1 MIVVLSQNTLSGP
14 TIRDFEESF
23 VADLLM
29 KEHLEVSII
38 DALDTL
44 LADDT
49 GHLCLQGIK
58 GDMFIAHW
66 GDSEAAKAEL
76 GRLEIIGT
84 FAAVEKETIRL
95 LSTQT
100 PALDELP
107 ILAPG
112 VYDPHRRKLYLLN
125 LDQFDSSFQATT
137 RVAKMISNP
146 GAPTADALSPAIDT
160 ASKHSDTDTVR
171 PMPKRVGETESSS
184 SDPLD
189 DLIGDL
195 DGLDL

>member
-29 KEHLEVSII
+29 KENLEVSII
-38 DALDTL
+38 DSLDTL

-58 GDMFIAHW
+58 GDMFLAHW
-66 GDSEAAKAEL
+66 GESENAKAEL
-76 GRLEIIGT
+76 GRLEILGT

-95 LSTQT
+95 ISAEP

-137 RVAKMISNP
+137 RVAKVISNT
-146 GAPTADALSPAIDT
+146 GTTAAQNLTT
-160 ASKHSDTDTVR
+160 ATDTVVQQR
-171 PMPKRVGETESSS
+171 DLESVLPMPKRVGESNSSS
-184 SDPLD
+184 PDPLD

-195 DGLDL
+195 DGFDL